1 VPAWERVGAQVL
13 VTALVLGSYVAAE
26 WLKVRLPRRRGE
38 HAAARSTAPGLE
50 TVA

>member
-13 VTALVLGSYVAAE
+13 VTALVLGSYFAAE

-38 HAAARSTAPGLE
+38 HAAAHSTAPGLE

>member
-1 VPAWERVGAQVL
+1 MPAWERVGAQVL